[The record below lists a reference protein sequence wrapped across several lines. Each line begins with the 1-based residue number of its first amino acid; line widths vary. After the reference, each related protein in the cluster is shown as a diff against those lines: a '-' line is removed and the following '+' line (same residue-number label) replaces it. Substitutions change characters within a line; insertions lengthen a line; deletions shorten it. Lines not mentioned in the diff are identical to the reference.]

1 MNQEAPAAVGEVKMA
16 ALAAEKVKMA
26 ALEEEEKKKRTKVVR
41 VKVEQNYMDWLL
53 KLYPRP
59 PFPVVREESIR
70 GLTPEQREAFL
81 ALMADCAAA
90 TKQTRQ
96 EQEAILEQYRS
107 KGYAEKEVVVTD
119 DEEDDDDGG
128 CVSGDEAEGTVAGGD
143 AAVHVGVCK
152 L

>member
-1 MNQEAPAAVGEVKMA
+1 MATEAKLVAAPET
-16 ALAAEKVKMA
+16 
-26 ALEEEEKKKRTKVVR
+26 KKKRTKVVR
-41 VKVEQNYMDWLL
+41 VEQEYMDWLL

-59 PFPVVREESIR
+59 PFPVVSEESIR